1 MTTNEFN
8 VEKVY
13 IPCLGVDGKWHICEP
28 HSNTCKCGVK
38 VKTKK
43 VGHMDRS
50 EHYSCYEC
58 TY

>member
-1 MTTNEFN
+1 MSE
-8 VEKVY
+8 VLGEVKA
-13 IPCLGVDGKWHICEP
+13 IPCLGVDGKWHLCEP
-28 HSNTCKCGVK
+28 HLDVCKCGVK

-43 VGHMDRS
+43 VGYMDRS

>member
-1 MTTNEFN
+1 MTETQT
-8 VEKVY
+8 EKVY
-13 IPCLGVDGKWHICEP
+13 IPCLGVDGKWHLCEP
-28 HSNTCKCGVK
+28 HLNVCKCGVK

-43 VGHMDRS
+43 VDHMDRS